1 MVNYIT
7 NISSKVIAWLAF
19 VATMVAIIGG
29 MTMFDGR
36 YARAA
41 DVQKTQAQMVQSI
54 RLLNIDI
61 QLMSLKNTKLELKG
75 EKRALMLQV
84 ASTPSNIHLKLML
97 EEVKSDLDIVSD
109 RIGALENKKVTE

>member
-1 MVNYIT
+1 MLCCAINL
-7 NISSKVIAWLAF
+7 SSKVIAWLAF
-19 VATMVAIIGG
+19 VATMIAIVGG
-29 MTMFDGR
+29 MTMFDER

-54 RLLNIDI
+54 KLLNVDI

-84 ASTPSNIHLKLML
+84 NSNPNNIHLKLML
-97 EEVKSDLDIVSD
+97 EEINSDLNTVSS